1 MTSTAEN
8 FILDLGALVK
18 EGALK
23 AVASSQASGM
33 DQFEAG
39 RAIAWYEVVS
49 LVLQQAAAFGMSPSQ
64 VGLSEFDAERDLL
77 AKLGANRG
85 AV

>member
-1 MTSTAEN
+1 MASPAEN

-18 EGALK
+18 EAALK
-23 AVASSQASGM
+23 AAARSGSGGA

-39 RAIAWYEVVS
+39 RAMAWYEVAS
-49 LVLQQAAAFGMSPSQ
+49 LIQQQAVAFGLSPSQ
-64 VGLSEFDAERDLL
+64 VGFGDFDAERDLL
-77 AKLGANRG
+77 TNLGTKRG